1 MDNTVKKSA
10 SSYKQPLILIA
21 CVLLGAVLGLALGDK
36 AAFLYPIGQIWLNML
51 FVILVPLIFFSI
63 ASSIASNHDTKK
75 VGKLL
80 IMTIAI
86 FIVTAAIAGTVM
98 FLVTSVFHVDT
109 NININAGD
117 AAVATEQ
124 EAQSIGD
131 QIVNTFTVSDF
142 PNVITRAHIL
152 PLIVFTVFFGV
163 TVSTLGEKG
172 KPVAAWLSNMSLV
185 FYQMVS
191 LLMKFAPIGIGCYF
205 ANLTGTYGPDLLA
218 SYARGLMIYYPT
230 MFAYFFIFLGLYS
243 FIAAGRWGVKH
254 FFREIFTPAL
264 TALGTRSSA
273 AALPLQLRACDNM
286 GVPREVSSVVVP
298 MGATCHM
305 DGACLAT
312 VYEIVLCCAL
322 FNHPLNHLGDFVY
335 ALVIAISASI
345 AVSSVPGGGAA
356 METMLI
362 SSFGFPSAALPILL
376 MMTQLFDPG
385 CTLVNSCGDTVAS
398 MLVTRFLYGKNWYKK
413 NARPTKPIEQEKIA

>member
-1 MDNTVKKSA
+1 MSTEKQSKWEA
-10 SSYKQPLILIA
+10 YKQPVILIA
-21 CVLLGAVLGLALGDK
+21 CVLVGAVLGIVLGDK

-51 FVILVPLIFFSI
+51 FVLLVPLIFFSI
-63 ASSIASNHDTKK
+63 SSSIAAIGDTRR

-86 FIVTAAIAGTVM
+86 FIITAAIAGTIM
-98 FLVTSVFHVDT
+98 FIVTAIFKPDT
-109 NININAGD
+109 SITIETTS
-117 AAVATEQ
+117 AAVESAE
-124 EAQSIGD
+124 QSIGD

-142 PNVITRAHIL
+142 PDVITRAHIL
-152 PLIVFTVFFGV
+152 PLIVFTVFFGM

-172 KPVAAWLSNMSLV
+172 RAVSEWLANMSTV
-185 FYQMVS
+185 FYQMVNI
-191 LLMKFAPIGIGCYF
+191 LMKFAPIGLACYF
-205 ANLTGTYGPDLLA
+205 ANLTGTYG
-218 SYARGLMIYYPT
+218 RGLLIYYPT
-230 MFAYFFIFLGLYS
+230 MLAYFFIFLGLYA
-243 FIAAGRWGVKH
+243 FVAAGRWGVQH
-254 FFREIFTPAL
+254 FFKEIFVPAL
-264 TALGTRSSA
+264 TSLGTRSSA

-286 GVPREVSSVVVP
+286 NVPREVSSVVCP
-298 MGATCHM
+298 MGATMHM

-322 FNHPLNHLGDFVY
+322 FNHPLNGLGDYAY
-335 ALVIAISASI
+335 ALVIAVAASI

-362 SSFGFPSAALPILL
+362 SSFGFPSAALPILI

-398 MLVTRFLYGKNWYKK
+398 MMVSRFLYGKNWYKR
-413 NARPTKPIEQEKIA
+413 APEKAD

>member
-1 MDNTVKKSA
+1 MSTEKQSKWEA
-10 SSYKQPLILIA
+10 YKQPVILIA
-21 CVLLGAVLGLALGDK
+21 CVLVGAVLGIVLGDK

-51 FVILVPLIFFSI
+51 FVLLVPLIFFSI
-63 ASSIASNHDTKK
+63 SSSIAAIGDTRR

-80 IMTIAI
+80 IMTITM
-86 FIVTAAIAGTVM
+86 FIITAAIAGAIM
-98 FLVTSVFHVDT
+98 FIVTAIFKPDT
-109 NININAGD
+109 SITIETTS
-117 AAVATEQ
+117 AAVESAE
-124 EAQSIGD
+124 QSIGD

-142 PNVITRAHIL
+142 PDVITRAHIL
-152 PLIVFTVFFGV
+152 PLIVFTVFFGM

-172 KPVAAWLSNMSLV
+172 RAVSEWLANMSTV
-185 FYQMVS
+185 FYQMVN
-191 LLMKFAPIGIGCYF
+191 LLMKFAPIGLACYF
-205 ANLTGTYGPDLLA
+205 ANLTGTYGPELLA
-218 SYARGLMIYYPT
+218 SYGRGLLIYYPT
-230 MFAYFFIFLGLYS
+230 MFAYFFIFLGLYA
-243 FIAAGRWGVKH
+243 FVAAGRWGVQH
-254 FFREIFTPAL
+254 FFKEIFVPAL

-286 GVPREVSSVVVP
+286 NVPREVSSVVCP
-298 MGATCHM
+298 MGATMHM

-322 FNHPLNHLGDFVY
+322 FNHPLNGLGDYAY
-335 ALVIAISASI
+335 ALVIAVAASI

-362 SSFGFPSAALPILL
+362 SSFGFPSAALPILI

-398 MLVTRFLYGKNWYKK
+398 MMVSRFLYGKDWYKR
-413 NARPTKPIEQEKIA
+413 APEKAD